1 MLTNLVIVII
11 SQYTH
16 VSNHHI
22 LHLKLLRNV
31 TCQLHLN
38 EAGKKMVRKLNRM
51 LLKEISVWTKLHQR
65 RYIDIK

>member
-51 LLKEISVWTKLHQR
+51 LLKEISV
-65 RYIDIK
+65 

>member
-22 LHLKLLRNV
+22 LHLLRNV

-51 LLKEISVWTKLHQR
+51 LLKEISV
-65 RYIDIK
+65 